1 MAVRTVSNT
10 GGNWNATTTWV
21 GGVVPSTTLDTVAFT
36 ATSGQLTV
44 NVASTCIGIDFTNY
58 VNTITFTAGLIIN
71 GPVNLGTGGYTQ
83 AGASG
88 ISVTTTSTLT
98 SGGVTWSRLWT
109 FAGTSQTYTM
119 SGTWTFT
126 GTLNFS
132 PTTSMT
138 LTGSTINTRNL
149 THTTTATIAGTTAIV
164 FNGTGTWSHTLT
176 GVIQNNVTINTT
188 GVLTIGA
195 SIYYNTGTLTYTP
208 NTGSVVT
215 TGSLLTVS
223 TNTTLN
229 TNTLN
234 WNNVNFVP
242 AASTTITI
250 TLTSDFN
257 VLGTLSEVQATGTII
272 INGLFNIN
280 ASGSLSTTAIVSG
293 TATHVLKG
301 TGTLST
307 GNFFRTSL
315 TINTAGTITISGTF
329 YFATG
334 TLTHITG
341 TVVFSSTILYLNLSP
356 TLNTSNLT
364 WPTVYI
370 NGTSTLTLLSDFKVN
385 DFTINQGI
393 ITWITGGYILT
404 INNDLTIG
412 GTTYPSIGGIIT
424 LSIPNDIYVKNLVL
438 NSTSANSTT
447 FYQTTVNGS
456 TIYVQNNLTV
466 GNWGFVSAP
475 IIGTTNIVIVGT
487 CLFTMNGQTP
497 SFAVLNN
504 NLIFNTGGTITLGSN
519 IYYNTGTLTY
529 LNGKVIAKNYTFTLN
544 LATTLINCHKINF
557 DKVVIASGV
566 TITMNEFFSGS
577 PNLKTTISS
586 STITNY
592 TITFQDGFEKI
603 TKFVN
608 ISGCTLSKPQ
618 QLLVVTN
625 SKKNSTNTR
634 GIRYI
639 NQSPNGISK
648 GKPSTPTQVTYNS
661 NTSMLLSDPAMR

>member
-1 MAVRTVSNT
+1 MAIITVSNT

-36 ATSGQLTV
+36 ATSGPLTV
-44 NVASTCIGIDFTNY
+44 NVTSTCIGINFTNY

-83 AGASG
+83 AGALG

-119 SGTWTFT
+119 SGIWTFT

-132 PTTSMT
+132 PTTAMT

-149 THTTTATIAGTTAIV
+149 THTTTATITGTTAIV

-195 SIYYNTGTLTYTP
+195 SIYYNTGILTYTP

-293 TATHVLKG
+293 TATHVFNG
-301 TGTLST
+301 TGTIST
-307 GNFFRTSL
+307 GNFFRCSL
-315 TINTAGTITISGTF
+315 TISTSGTITISGNF
-329 YFATG
+329 LFSTG
-334 TLTHITG
+334 TLTYVTG
-341 TVVFSSTILYLNLSP
+341 TVVYTSTATLYLTLSS

-370 NGTSTLTLLSDFKVN
+370 NGTSTLTLLSDFKVDN
-385 DFTINQGI
+385 FTANQGV
-393 ITWITGGYILT
+393 ITWVTGGNLLIV
-404 INNDLTIG
+404 NNDMIVGSDQYPTGG
-412 GTTYPSIGGIIT
+412 GTTT
-424 LSIPNDIYVKNLVL
+424 LTIPNELKVKNLTL
-438 NSTSANSTT
+438 NTTAFNSAGGI
-447 FYQTTVNGS
+447 YPTTVNGS
-456 TIYVQNNLTV
+456 AIYVQGNLKV
-466 GNWGFVSAP
+466 GNYSYITNP
-475 IIGTTNIVIVGT
+475 ITGTSSIILIGTGT
-487 CLFTMNGQTP
+487 LTMLGSTQA
-497 SFAVLNN
+497 SLNN
-504 NLIFNTGGTITLGSN
+504 NLTINTGGTITLSGN
-519 IYYNTGTLTY
+519 IFYNTGTLTH
-529 LNGKVIAKNYTFTLN
+529 LNGKVITKNITLTLS
-544 LATTLINCHKINF
+544 LATTLINCHRINF
-557 DKVVIASGV
+557 DRVVIASGI

-577 PNLKTTISS
+577 PGLKTTISA
-586 STITNY
+586 STTTNY
-592 TITFQDGFEKI
+592 TIAFQDGFEKI
-603 TKFVN
+603 SKFVN
-608 ISGCTLSKPQ
+608 ISGCTLSRPQ
-618 QLLVVTN
+618 QLLVITN

-639 NQSPNGISK
+639 NQSPNGIPK
-648 GKPSTPTQVTYNS
+648 GKPSTLSPMTFGAGG
-661 NTSMLLSDPAMR
+661 LLSDPNMR